1 MSQIEALE
9 IIGSDSDDTLTIDLG
24 QGNPIPPQGL
34 IFRGE
39 GQENLVPGDILKIVN
54 GTVETATYRFD
65 NPNDGGIDL
74 DGRKIEYRGL
84 EPISSTISAT
94 NVTLDYGTNAE
105 TITVTDAGGGQTTV
119 ASTEGELTT
128 FNNPSGTLTINA
140 GGTGGDTVNVQ
151 SLDPSYTGAIVLNGQ
166 GGGDT
171 FQIDIVPSGA
181 TMTVNGGAANDT
193 INVGG
198 PNGWD
203 SILGALTVHGD
214 TNDPTPAS
222 NNSISALGDAVS
234 NDRPDGDHLHV
245 LDEVSATTR
254 TYTTNGSTLSRTGAG
269 SINYDT
275 LERVTIDTSATTGS
289 DIDVTSTPSSC
300 VMTLNAGMANDDI
313 DVTAIGSNSVARING
328 GAGEDAFDVVTTS
341 SDGLLFLRGESGE
354 DTFKFL
360 GTGSGLFNAIQV
372 EGGSEDDVASVD
384 QLNSTIF
391 RFLGGS
397 GADEIELGQTT
408 SSDLAELHGG
418 DGNDTFILGNG
429 GANGLLGSFGVNGEG
444 NDSGGIGDSLVL
456 NDTFT
461 TQTLNYTNANDGDIV
476 VDGRTINYTGLEP
489 ITAGDS
495 ADTILNLPTALANN
509 ATLQDSADAGE
520 IELISNSGTFEDTIL
535 PNPTNS
541 LAVNLGNQSDVFTMN
556 PLDAAYTVP
565 LTIGGGAASGIT
577 LNYGA
582 AAESLTL
589 TDLGG
594 GITNIDSTVSATVIV
609 NNAAD
614 TLTLNAGETGDDT
627 ISIDSL
633 PAPFPSSLVFNGQS
647 GDDTLNI
654 NAAVNLAAN
663 KSFTA
668 TTDQIFFQTASSDL
682 STSGTGEVNLT
693 ADQNILLSVGSSI
706 TSSSGDITLEANLS
720 GSATGNFSGISVDG
734 GSIASVFGAI
744 DLTGVG
750 GDTGNFNSGVSVA
763 NSGTV
768 LSTGT
773 GPSPGSITI
782 HGTAGPGVLANRGVV
797 VFNSGASILS
807 LDGDIT
813 IDGTG
818 GANPSTGASD
828 NDGVG
833 IFASGTVTSL
843 NSGNVT
849 LRGTGLTGGGGDERD
864 NEGVAISGSGTSVTT
879 IFGSLILDGTGASG
893 GTVRNEGV
901 NIENGATVLSALS
914 DISITGVGGQSG
926 SHNDGVEI
934 RSLGTRVSA
943 GAGNLTIVGSA
954 GTDGSAGSS
963 SNRGVEIST
972 QAVLSASAGSI
983 DIAGSGVGENDNE
996 GVFVAGTANE
1006 IYSTPGMV
1014 PIPDNGT
1021 ANLQIAIDEAFYIAD
1036 VDVTVD
1042 VTHTFDRDLT
1052 LTLISPFGTRV
1063 TLASRRGEGGD
1074 NFTSTR
1080 FDDDSGADLSAG
1092 AAPFTG
1098 TFRPESPLSAFDGE
1112 SAQGT
1117 WTLEVSDNQGGDTGT
1132 IDFVEIEF
1140 NAPTA
1145 ISTVSGP
1152 IHIDGTSN
1160 GSGNGNRGVAIES
1173 HARITSTSGEISIE
1187 GTGGGV
1193 DDNEGV
1199 LITDSNTSISTRTG
1213 KIFVYGKGT
1222 STGDRNPGL
1231 KIDSGASVIS
1241 TAGEVQLLGD
1251 GYGAS
1256 EAAGV
1261 LIEGLDSKVDSGGLI
1276 QIGGFSFGATDENPG
1291 LKISEQATIT
1301 ALDGLN
1307 IGGKG
1312 SGSQSGGGANHGFV
1326 IDSATVSASTLDFR
1340 RLELSGTSG
1349 PDPNGSIGVLVTNKS
1364 NVISR
1369 SLDLLFTQ
1377 QKNGTVFT
1385 PNIIPFE
1392 FETPAGLA
1400 RTATLTVSATAN
1412 LGTNT
1417 QFFTLDLEGLVTQN
1431 LFVDDGM
1438 SSTPVTTTVNLDAAQ
1453 VAALTADGLISMT
1466 VTPSGD
1472 VSPLIGP
1479 TELEVSLSIPGA
1491 GLAPPIVMKSF
1502 ESTGGNESNDDIRVD
1517 MGSSVEAIG
1526 NLIQVEVADDFILGA
1541 TGSLRSASTIAVLGE
1556 TQDGDFDPDGST
1568 FEFSGYVSAPGLGVR
1583 GEQDNDTLILP
1594 NLDSGHL
1601 DLHGDLGGGGHTN
1614 PTFLASGIL
1623 NASGNQN
1630 IAINF
1635 DGFSGEDRIQIGLGA
1650 PRSVGYFPDEF
1661 APSINSG
1668 VVAIS
1673 GETNLSFRAR
1683 GSIVASG
1690 SGGTLTVDSSS
1701 LPGLTEM
1708 TLRDEIVNSAGPGGN
1723 AIEGDAF
1730 ASLLFNGFTELFA
1743 FTGDGDE
1750 STTIQAV
1757 DTADNG
1763 GGVSLQN
1770 ILVDGGISSG
1780 IDVGNDTFIVTPS
1793 TSANIEVRGSSPDF
1807 GDAGVPPGGDTL
1819 MIDLA
1824 GVGSAEVIPGT
1835 PRGDGQVQFGGS
1847 ANPLVFKSIESFAG
1861 SGIFDAGDA
1870 PDPLASTAGQY
1881 PTLLANN
1888 GPTHDFSLVG
1898 PILGSAID
1906 YEMDGLPESMARGDD
1921 NDGIDDEDGVAF
1933 PNPLFAE
1940 TVANIE
1946 VTSATGGVLNYF
1958 FDFNRDG
1965 RFDGADESFTFVHPG
1980 GGAVEVP
1987 VPTPRTALLG
1997 PTFARFR
2004 ISTAGVASAVGSAT
2018 DGEVEDY
2025 QVTVQ
2030 GIAPNLFI
2038 FPSDTVVSND
2048 PGICGSSQTFTI
2060 GATGLPFADVVC
2072 EIEGFPIMFPHTFAV
2087 GTTTVSCT
2095 ATNSAGV
2102 HTRSFTVTVNDTE
2115 IPSATCLS
2123 PIVAL
2128 DELGSATITAASV
2141 DAGSTDNCG
2150 IASMVVS
2157 PTSFTC
2163 AEVGI
2168 QNVTLTVTD
2177 IHGNIAL
2184 CTTTVMVID
2193 NIPPTMIAP
2202 TLEAV
2207 TANATGEAIL
2217 LDYTSGVVAT
2227 DTCSSASSLV
2237 IAQSPSPGSTIG
2249 VGDNVITFSATD
2261 ASGNVG
2267 EATATLTVNQA
2278 DPMTDYDVKP
2288 EPPDGKIDARDLLEW
2303 YSRVEDGSPTEILFD
2318 FSRFWQ
2324 RDNLKRQ

>member
-1 MSQIEALE
+1 MA
-9 IIGSDSDDTLTIDLG
+9 
-24 QGNPIPPQGL
+24 N
-34 IFRGE
+34 
-39 GQENLVPGDILKIVN
+39 
-54 GTVETATYRFD
+54 
-65 NPNDGGIDL
+65 
-74 DGRKIEYRGL
+74 RGL
-84 EPISSTISAT
+84 A
-94 NVTLDYGTNAE
+94 
-105 TITVTDAGGGQTTV
+105 
-119 ASTEGELTT
+119 
-128 FNNPSGTLTINA
+128 
-140 GGTGGDTVNVQ
+140 
-151 SLDPSYTGAIVLNGQ
+151 
-166 GGGDT
+166 
-171 FQIDIVPSGA
+171 
-181 TMTVNGGAANDT
+181 
-193 INVGG
+193 
-198 PNGWD
+198 
-203 SILGALTVHGD
+203 
-214 TNDPTPAS
+214 
-222 NNSISALGDAVS
+222 
-234 NDRPDGDHLHV
+234 
-245 LDEVSATTR
+245 
-254 TYTTNGSTLSRTGAG
+254 
-269 SINYDT
+269 
-275 LERVTIDTSATTGS
+275 
-289 DIDVTSTPSSC
+289 
-300 VMTLNAGMANDDI
+300 
-313 DVTAIGSNSVARING
+313 
-328 GAGEDAFDVVTTS
+328 
-341 SDGLLFLRGESGE
+341 
-354 DTFKFL
+354 
-360 GTGSGLFNAIQV
+360 
-372 EGGSEDDVASVD
+372 
-384 QLNSTIF
+384 
-391 RFLGGS
+391 
-397 GADEIELGQTT
+397 
-408 SSDLAELHGG
+408 
-418 DGNDTFILGNG
+418 
-429 GANGLLGSFGVNGEG
+429 
-444 NDSGGIGDSLVL
+444 
-456 NDTFT
+456 
-461 TQTLNYTNANDGDIV
+461 
-476 VDGRTINYTGLEP
+476 
-489 ITAGDS
+489 
-495 ADTILNLPTALANN
+495 
-509 ATLQDSADAGE
+509 
-520 IELISNSGTFEDTIL
+520 
-535 PNPTNS
+535 
-541 LAVNLGNQSDVFTMN
+541 
-556 PLDAAYTVP
+556 
-565 LTIGGGAASGIT
+565 
-577 LNYGA
+577 
-582 AAESLTL
+582 
-589 TDLGG
+589 
-594 GITNIDSTVSATVIV
+594 
-609 NNAAD
+609 
-614 TLTLNAGETGDDT
+614 
-627 ISIDSL
+627 
-633 PAPFPSSLVFNGQS
+633 
-647 GDDTLNI
+647 
-654 NAAVNLAAN
+654 
-663 KSFTA
+663 
-668 TTDQIFFQTASSDL
+668 
-682 STSGTGEVNLT
+682 
-693 ADQNILLSVGSSI
+693 
-706 TSSSGDITLEANLS
+706 
-720 GSATGNFSGISVDG
+720 
-734 GSIASVFGAI
+734 
-744 DLTGVG
+744 
-750 GDTGNFNSGVSVA
+750 
-763 NSGTV
+763 
-768 LSTGT
+768 
-773 GPSPGSITI
+773 
-782 HGTAGPGVLANRGVV
+782 VLANSSAVTSV
-797 VFNSGASILS
+797 
-807 LDGDIT
+807 DGDIT
-813 IDGTG
+813 ITGTG
-818 GANPSTGASD
+818 GADPSTGTSD
-828 NDGVG
+828 NDGVA
-833 IFASGTVTSL
+833 IL

-849 LRGTGLTGGGGDERD
+849 STGSGSITLRGTGATGGGGARID
-864 NEGVAISGSGTSVTT
+864 NEGVSISGGGTTVTT
-879 IFGSLILDGTGASG
+879 VSGDIILDGTGASG
-893 GTVRNEGV
+893 GTLRNEGV
-901 NIENGATVLSALS
+901 NIESLATVLSTAGG
-914 DISITGVGGQSG
+914 ISINGVGGQSEG
-926 SHNDGVEI
+926 SNDGVEI
-934 RSLGTRVSA
+934 RNLGTRVMT
-943 GAGNLTIVGSA
+943 GTGNLTIVGMA

-963 SNRGVEIST
+963 LNRGVEIST
-972 QAVLSASAGSI
+972 QAVLSAPAGSI
-983 DIAGSGVGENDNE
+983 DITGTGVGENGNE
-996 GVFVAGTANE
+996 GVFISDTDNDNFGTA
-1006 IYSTPGMV
+1006 GMV
-1014 PIPDNGT
+1014 SIPDLGT
-1021 ANLQIAIDEAFYIAD
+1021 ANLQIAIGLAFYIAD
-1036 VDVTVD
+1036 VDVTVGI
-1042 VTHTFDRDLT
+1042 THTFDRDLI
-1052 LTLISPFGTRV
+1052 LTLISPAGTRV
-1063 TLASRRGEGGD
+1063 TLASRRGGSGD

-1080 FDDDSGADLSAG
+1080 FDDEVGADLAGG

-1568 FEFSGYVSAPGLGVR
+1568 FDFSGYVSAPGLGVR

-1614 PTFLASGIL
+1614 PTFLASSIL

-1793 TSANIEVRGSSPDF
+1793 TSANIEVRGSSPGF
-1807 GDAGVPPGGDTL
+1807 GDSGVPPGGDTL
-1819 MIDLA
+1819 LMDLA
-1824 GVGSAEVIPGT
+1824 GVGSAKVVSGMT
-1835 PRGDGQVQFGGS
+1835 QGDGQVEFDAGS
-1847 ANPLVFKSIESFAG
+1847 GANPLVFKSIESFAG

-2227 DTCSSASSLV
+2227 
-2237 IAQSPSPGSTIG
+2237 
-2249 VGDNVITFSATD
+2249 
-2261 ASGNVG
+2261 
-2267 EATATLTVNQA
+2267 
-2278 DPMTDYDVKP
+2278 
-2288 EPPDGKIDARDLLEW
+2288 
-2303 YSRVEDGSPTEILFD
+2303 
-2318 FSRFWQ
+2318 
-2324 RDNLKRQ
+2324 